1 MASPYPC
8 CIWEDNMKRQFI
20 LQFLLDDGLTSI
32 SQIRTDEMDTLNIKF
47 RYEFNNYEIEASE
60 SYARDMLGELKDIAK
75 EDLKSQF
82 LKEIAMDEVDQIL
95 DELKEEVD
103 IKSLICKIEKECIMD
118 KNYIEFIVEIK
129 L

>member
-1 MASPYPC
+1 
-8 CIWEDNMKRQFI
+8 MKRQFI

-32 SQIRTDEMDTLNIKF
+32 SQIRTDDMDTLNIKF
-47 RYEFNNYEIEASE
+47 RYEFNDYEIEASE

-118 KNYIEFIVEIK
+118 RNYIEFIVEIK